1 MPTEA
6 KARAIDDIAQKLRDS
21 KVAIFTN
28 YRGLTVKDLA
38 DLRGRLRPAKVD
50 YEVVK
55 NTLTRFAA
63 QKADIEADLAAVLEG
78 PTAIGFGYDDVVQ
91 AAKALN
97 DYARTSRV
105 LEIKAGL
112 LDKRLLSTAEVTSLA
127 ALPPKPVLQA
137 QLLGTMTAPVQN
149 LYSVLNA
156 PARALLNVLVARQ
169 RQLEAEE
176 AGSNK
181 KGASENGS

>member
-38 DLRGRLRPAKVD
+38 DLRGRLRPAKVE
-50 YEVVK
+50 YAVVK

-63 QKADIEADLAAVLEG
+63 LKADVTVDLTSILEG
-78 PTAIGFGYDDVVQ
+78 PTAVGFGYDDVVQ

-97 DYARTSRV
+97 DYARGSRV

-112 LDKRLLSTAEVTSLA
+112 LENQLLSAAEVTSLA
-127 ALPPKPVLQA
+127 TLPAKPALQGQV
-137 QLLGTMTAPVQN
+137 LGTMTAPIQN
-149 LYSVLNA
+149 LLGVLNA
-156 PARALLNVLVARQ
+156 ASRDLLSVLVQ
-169 RQLEAEE
+169 RQKSLE
-176 AGSNK
+176 
-181 KGASENGS
+181 GAA

>member
-6 KARAIDDIAQKLRDS
+6 KARAIDDIAKKLRDS

-28 YRGLTVKDLA
+28 YRGLKVKDLA

-50 YEVVK
+50 YLIVK

-63 QKADIEADLAAVLEG
+63 EKAEVGADLSTVLEG
-78 PTAIGFGYDDVVQ
+78 PTAIGFGYEDVVQ

-97 DYARTSRV
+97 DYARTSRI

-112 LDKRLLSTAEVTSLA
+112 LENKLLSAAEVTSLA
-127 ALPPKPVLQA
+127 TL
-137 QLLGTMTAPVQN
+137 
-149 LYSVLNA
+149 
-156 PARALLNVLVARQ
+156 
-169 RQLEAEE
+169 
-176 AGSNK
+176 
-181 KGASENGS
+181 

>member
-28 YRGLTVKDLA
+28 YRGLTVKDIA
-38 DLRGRLRPAKVD
+38 DLRNRLRPANVK

-63 QKADIEADLAAVLEG
+63 QKADISADLSSVLEG
-78 PTAIGFGYDDVVQ
+78 PTAIAFGHDDVVQ
-91 AAKALN
+91 AAKAVN

-105 LEIKAGL
+105 FEIKAGL
-112 LDKRLLSTAEVTSLA
+112 LENRVLSAAEITSLA
-127 ALPPKPVLQA
+127 SLPAKPQLQA
-137 QLLGTMTAPVQN
+137 QVLGTMTAPIQN
-149 LYSVLNA
+149 LLGVLNA
-156 PARALLNVLVARQ
+156 ASRDLLSVLVQ
-169 RQLEAEE
+169 RQTQLEKA
-176 AGSNK
+176 A
-181 KGASENGS
+181 

>member
-6 KARAIDDIAQKLRDS
+6 KAQAIDDIAQKLRDS

-28 YRGLTVKDLA
+28 YRGLSVKDMA
-38 DLRGRLRPAKVD
+38 DLRGRLRAAKVE
-50 YEVVK
+50 YHVVK

-63 QKADIEADLAAVLEG
+63 QKADVEADLTAVLEG

-105 LEIKAGL
+105 FEIKAGL
-112 LDKRLLSTAEVTSLA
+112 LEKRLLSAAEVTSLA
-127 ALPPKPVLQA
+127 TLPAKPQLQA
-137 QLLGTMTAPVQN
+137 QVLGTMTAPIQN
-149 LYSVLNA
+149 LLGVLNA
-156 PARALLNVLVARQ
+156 ASRDLLSVLVQRQ
-169 RQLEAEE
+169 KQLEA
-176 AGSNK
+176 A
-181 KGASENGS
+181 

>member
-6 KARAIDDIAQKLRDS
+6 KERTIDEIAQKLRDS

-38 DLRGRLRPAKVD
+38 QLRGTLRPINVE
-50 YEVVK
+50 YSVVK

-63 QKADIEADLAAVLEG
+63 ERADIKADLSAILEG
-78 PTAIGFGYDDVVQ
+78 PTAIGFGFDDPVQ

-97 DYARTSRV
+97 DFARLSRV

-112 LDKRLLSTAEVTSLA
+112 LDGNVLSAAEVTALA
-127 ALPPKPVLQA
+127 LLPAKPVLQA
-137 QLLGTMTAPVQN
+137 QLLGTLQAPMQN
-149 LYSVLNA
+149 LLSVLNGNS
-156 PARALLNVLVARQ
+156 RSLLNVLAARQ
-169 RQLEAEE
+169 KQLEE
-176 AGSNK
+176 A
-181 KGASENGS
+181 A

>member
-6 KARAIDDIAQKLRDS
+6 KAQAIDEIAKKLRDS
-21 KVAIFTN
+21 KVVIFTN

-38 DLRGRLRPAKVD
+38 ELRGKLRPAQVH

-63 QKADIEADLAAVLEG
+63 QKADIEADLSSVLEG

-91 AAKALN
+91 AAKAMN

-112 LDKRLLSTAEVTSLA
+112 LDKRLLSAAEITSLA

-137 QLLGTMTAPVQN
+137 QPLGTKTPT
-149 LYSVLNA
+149 
-156 PARALLNVLVARQ
+156 VA
-169 RQLEAEE
+169 
-176 AGSNK
+176 N
-181 KGASENGS
+181 

>member
-21 KVAIFTN
+21 KVTIFTN

-38 DLRGRLRPAKVD
+38 ELRSRLRPAKVE
-50 YEVVK
+50 YAVVK

-63 QKADIEADLAAVLEG
+63 QRADITADLASILQG
-78 PTAIGFGYDDVVQ
+78 PTAVAFGYDDVVQ

-105 LEIKAGL
+105 LEIKAAL
-112 LDKRLLSTAEVTSLA
+112 LENRVLSTAEITSLA
-127 ALPPKPVLQA
+127 SLPAKPVLQG
-137 QLLGTMTAPVQN
+137 QLLGTISAPIQN
-149 LYSVLNA
+149 MYSVLNGS
-156 PARALLNVLVARQ
+156 ARNLMNVLSARQ
-169 RQLEAEE
+169 RDLE
-176 AGSNK
+176 
-181 KGASENGS
+181 GAAA